1 MIVTNSHI
9 DSVQSIDSILEEEIK
24 TIKSLIHNDLFKLRK
39 TSETRNKIPRV
50 ADQYLLTLAI
60 AELKIVEELVE
71 VEMFNSHHWKNKKLR
86 LEHLIEKLTAK
97 IE

>member
-60 AELKIVEELVE
+60 AELKIVEELLDVE
-71 VEMFNSHHWKNKKLR
+71 LPSSFHFKNKKLR